1 LRGYGVYLGNAS
13 FYQQHPVLGFF
24 AMAYLE
30 VTGLSYVYENGIK
43 ALHDISFS
51 VEKGSCLCIAGAN
64 GSGKSTLLEL
74 LASCMKPSGGTAS
87 IDGVSVFGREGG
99 GKTGIVFQEPDNQFF
114 MPTVWE
120 DVAFGVMKRGMKPEE
135 GRELAMRALETV
147 DAAHLAERPPY
158 KLSGG
163 EKQRAAIAS
172 ILIMRREILLLD
184 EPSAALDPRSR
195 KNIIAL
201 LKSLDCT
208 RIIASHD
215 LDMALDLADRVI
227 FLYRG
232 KVAGQSETPGLLLDE
247 KFLQSIEL
255 ELPLGVN
262 LLT

>member
-1 LRGYGVYLGNAS
+1 MG
-13 FYQQHPVLGFF
+13 
-24 AMAYLE
+24 YLE
-30 VTGLSYVYENGIK
+30 VSGLSYVYGNGIE

-51 VEKGSCLCIAGAN
+51 VEKGSCLCVAGAN

-74 LASCMKPSGGTAS
+74 LASCMKPSGGTVS
-87 IDGVSVFGREGG
+87 INGVSVFSREGE

-120 DVAFGVMKRGMKPEE
+120 DVAFGVMKGGVRPEE
-135 GRELAMRALETV
+135 GRDLAMGALEMV
-147 DAAHLAERPPY
+147 DAGHLAERPPY

-172 ILIMRREILLLD
+172 ILVMRREILLLD

-195 KNIIAL
+195 KKTIAL

-215 LDMALDLADRVI
+215 LDMALDLAEEVV
-227 FLYRG
+227 FLHRG
-232 KVAGQSETPGLLLDE
+232 RIAGQSKTPGLLLDE

-255 ELPLGVN
+255 ELPLSRAV
-262 LLT
+262 LT

>member
-1 LRGYGVYLGNAS
+1 
-13 FYQQHPVLGFF
+13 
-24 AMAYLE
+24 MAYLE
-30 VTGLSYVYENGIK
+30 VTGLSYVYESGIE
-43 ALHDISFS
+43 ALHDISFR

-74 LASCMKPSGGTAS
+74 LASCMRPSGGTVS
-87 IDGVSVFGREGG
+87 LEGVSIFSREGE
-99 GKTGIVFQEPDNQFF
+99 GKAGIVFQEPDNQFF

-120 DVAFGVMKRGMKPEE
+120 DVAFGVMKRGMRPEE
-135 GRELAMRALETV
+135 GRELAMRALEMV
-147 DAAHLAERPPY
+147 DAGHLAERPPY

-201 LKSLDCT
+201 LGSLDCT

-215 LDMALDLADRVI
+215 LDMALDLAEEVI

-232 KVAGQSETPGLLLDE
+232 RVAGQSKSPGLLLDE
-247 KFLQSIEL
+247 QFLRGIEL
-255 ELPLGVN
+255 ELPLGAN
-262 LLT
+262 IDLGRR

>member
-1 LRGYGVYLGNAS
+1 VAAAFTWIMRFTGHAGEWMG
-13 FYQQHPVLGFF
+13 
-24 AMAYLE
+24 YLE
-30 VTGLSYVYENGIK
+30 VAGLSYVYENSIE

-87 IDGVSVFGREGG
+87 IEGVSVFSKGGG

-135 GRELAMRALETV
+135 GRELAMGALEMV
-147 DAAHLAERPPY
+147 GAGHLAERPPY

-172 ILIMRREILLLD
+172 ILVMRRDVLLLD

-195 KNIIAL
+195 RNIISL
-201 LKSLDCT
+201 LGSLACT

-215 LDMALDLADRVI
+215 LDMALDLAEEVI

-232 KVAGQSETPGLLLDE
+232 RIAGKSKTPGLLLDA
-247 KFLQSIEL
+247 KFLQGIEL
-255 ELPLGVN
+255 ELPLGISG
-262 LLT
+262 

>member
-1 LRGYGVYLGNAS
+1 MRFLRNIMG
-13 FYQQHPVLGFF
+13 
-24 AMAYLE
+24 YLE
-30 VTGLSYVYENGIK
+30 VRGLSYVYESNIE
-43 ALHDISFS
+43 ALHELSFS

-74 LASCMKPSGGTAS
+74 LASCMRPSGGTVS
-87 IDGVSVFGREGG
+87 LDGISVFGKEGE
-99 GKTGIVFQEPDNQFF
+99 GKTGIVFQDPDNQFF

-135 GRELAMRALETV
+135 GRELAIRALEMV
-147 DAAHLAERPPY
+147 DAEHLAERPPY

-172 ILIMRREILLLD
+172 ILIMRRQILLLD

-195 KNIIAL
+195 KKIIAL
-201 LKSLDCT
+201 LGSLDCT

-215 LDMALDLADRVI
+215 LDMALDIADKVI

-232 KVAGQSETPGLLLDE
+232 RIAGQSETPGLLLDE
-247 KFLQSIEL
+247 EFLQSIEL
-255 ELPLGVN
+255 ELPLGISGAHSGADSGAHK
-262 LLT
+262 